1 MVASRRR
8 QDAAT
13 PRGLGGQGVD
23 AHGIWFAQRAGQ
35 LALIYGEG
43 AEDGAIVSKLPDVR
57 AIAAYD
63 AAGAPLPAKLMPSD
77 HLLLL
82 DTPRKPAV
90 VTAVLDNG
98 IWTVTRDRQEVNK
111 PKNEMPGARSA
122 GRYYKYAVHL
132 LGTLQKPLPALP
144 DQTLQLTP
152 VAAVLPR
159 RSSDPLTLRALF
171 EDKPLA
177 NAAVTVDFVNDP
189 EGAPMRTGN
198 LRRSRRFVRVRE
210 FRRSRRVAACG
221 TTNADDR
228 LAPSRLRSCHTE
240 MRARLRR
247 SAPRQ

>member
-1 MVASRRR
+1 MKNIARAVACIALLVAS
-8 QDAAT
+8 AIH
-13 PRGLGGQGVD
+13 VD

-82 DTPRKPAV
+82 DTSHKPAV

-98 IWTVTRDRQEVNK
+98 IWTVTPDRQEVNK
-111 PKNEMPGARSA
+111 PKNEVPGARSA

-132 LGTLQKPLPALP
+132 LGTLRKPLPALP

-152 VAAVLPR
+152 VAAALPR
-159 RSSDPLTLRALF
+159 RSGDPLTLRALF
-171 EDKPLA
+171 EGKPLA

-189 EGAPMRTGN
+189 EGAPMRTGADGTVTVKVRN
-198 LRRSRRFVRVRE
+198 QGMNVISIVHETAVSNSIAFDKVQHRATLSFV
-210 FRRSRRVAACG
+210 
-221 TTNADDR
+221 
-228 LAPSRLRSCHTE
+228 LPP
-240 MRARLRR
+240 RAE
-247 SAPRQ
+247 